1 MFSFILFILAIVFES
16 CEAKEVDN
24 LANMLELA
32 AANFMGNDQMGEFSN
47 LNRDEA
53 LATILEDQVYTI
65 YEHKRENPKATANR
79 VKYRIKS
86 AGDTMPSSC
95 TQTGNPGTRLVCP
108 TPKNGTR
115 YWTCILPSELCNGIA
130 DCENGEDEDPKF
142 CMFYKAAQKNT
153 KNIKKSKDQQLDCK
167 EAKSRNWKH
176 KMVNKL

>member
-32 AANFMGNDQMGEFSN
+32 AANFM
-47 LNRDEA
+47 A
-53 LATILEDQVYTI
+53 
-65 YEHKRENPKATANR
+65 
-79 VKYRIKS
+79 
-86 AGDTMPSSC
+86 C